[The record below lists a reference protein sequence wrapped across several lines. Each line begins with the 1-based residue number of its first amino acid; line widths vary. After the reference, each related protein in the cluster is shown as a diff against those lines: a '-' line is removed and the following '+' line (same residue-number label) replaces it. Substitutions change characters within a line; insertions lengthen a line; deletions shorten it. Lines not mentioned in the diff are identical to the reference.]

1 MEVALRAGV
10 RWKSLP
16 AEVSLCHL
24 QKAPAHPL
32 GLVVSAGKRSPVVE
46 FSRGWKEEEAGAEGF
61 SSWRSQG
68 SVR

>member
-1 MEVALRAGV
+1 MEVP
-10 RWKSLP
+10 P

-46 FSRGWKEEEAGAEGF
+46 FSRGWKEEEEAGAEGF
-61 SSWRSQG
+61 SS
-68 SVR
+68 